1 MRFSSR
7 TVFSLLALVSL
18 SLLAAGL
25 VLGELAR
32 LQPCHLCN
40 FQRLIYMLLGFFGL
54 CGAVIPAVVPTG
66 NRIWAGLFGLTAL
79 GGVVAAVQ
87 QSWMQYAPQEAI
99 ECGFGDPT
107 LVERIVDWLGALW
120 PSMFMVTGF
129 CTNKDWVFLGLSLAN
144 WSALCFSALL
154 LVAVW
159 QLFRNDQS
167 R

>member
-18 SLLAAGL
+18 GLLAAGL

-40 FQRLIYMLLGFFGL
+40 FQRLIYMLLAFIGL
-54 CGAVIPAVVPTG
+54 CGAVIPGRV
-66 NRIWAGLFGLTAL
+66 WAALFGLTAL

-107 LVERIVDWLGALW
+107 LVERVVDWLGAQW

-154 LVAVW
+154 LVALW
-159 QLFRNDQS
+159 QLFRSDQS